1 MNSQI
6 EKNKK
11 SSLQDAKV
19 VALCINELIL
29 WRIILSEQFRI
40 LTARQHVRER
50 IGMYM
55 GSSSQEKIE
64 RFVLGKWSTASYVPA
79 LSKMVDEIL
88 DNSIDEAI
96 RTQFKFANKIDVSVK
111 NGVIVV
117 RDNGRG
123 IPQDEIHDE
132 ASGDKILRP
141 VAAWTRVN
149 AGTSFDDERVT
160 IGTNGV
166 GSAATNFLSAKFVGR
181 TWQNGNRVEV
191 RCKNGGEITGDIKIT
206 EIDDKSSGT
215 EVSFV
220 PDYSL
225 FEVDSLDDLDTIALI
240 EDRMISLQMA
250 FPEIAFSF
258 NRRRI
263 KVNDLKK
270 YAKLFVGDDGDFVL
284 DKTENLSFFYAP
296 SEDGFRSNSFVNGVN
311 TRQGGT
317 YVDFLTNGVL
327 EELGTMIK
335 RKHKIEV
342 AKSTIKNGLTFV
354 MFARNF
360 VNPKFD
366 SQTKERLT
374 NPMTNVRDH
383 SVESGSK
390 EFAFI
395 ARKIMSMESIIDP
408 IIEAQLAKK
417 IAADKRAA
425 NAAQKKLR
433 KVKVAK
439 HISANK
445 DDATLKIVEGDSAM
459 GFLLKVRDANKV
471 GAYPLR
477 GVIQNTWDMKPAD
490 VLKNKELSELI
501 SVLGLDITN
510 PNSVDDMA
518 YKYIATLT
526 DADHDGIGHISPLL
540 IAFFY
545 KFWPRLLT
553 EKKVKITRT
562 PIMIST
568 KGKDVKWFYTYE
580 EVSEFKQNNN
590 GWKHRYIKGL
600 GSLQETEYDQI
611 INKPVYDTV
620 TVDDAKTFE
629 MMFGKNSQL
638 RKDYMMA

>member
-1 MNSQI
+1 M
-6 EKNKK
+6 
-11 SSLQDAKV
+11 
-19 VALCINELIL
+19 
-29 WRIILSEQFRI
+29 SENFRI

-55 GSSSQEKIE
+55 GSSSQEEIE
-64 RFVLGKWSTASYVPA
+64 RFVMGQWKVAKYVPA

-96 RTQFKFANKIDVSVK
+96 RTKFEYANKIDVSVK
-111 NGVIVV
+111 NGVVV
-117 RDNGRG
+117 VTDNGRG
-123 IPQDEIHDE
+123 IPQGEVFDET
-132 ASGDKILRP
+132 SGEKILQP

-149 AGTSFDDERVT
+149 AGTSFDDNRVT

-166 GSAATNFLSAKFVGR
+166 GSAATNFLSSKFVGR
-181 TWQNGNRVEV
+181 TWKDGKRIEV
-191 RCKNGGEITGDIKIT
+191 RCKNGGENVDVAIKAG
-206 EIDDKSSGT
+206 IDGNGT

-225 FEVDSLDDLDTIALI
+225 FEVNSLDELDTISLV
-240 EDRMISLQMA
+240 EDRLVGLQMA

-258 NRRRI
+258 NKRRI

-270 YAKLFVGDDGDFVL
+270 YSKLFTGEDSDAIIE
-284 DKTENLSFFYAP
+284 KTENLSFFYSA

-317 YVDFLTNGVL
+317 YVDYLTNAVL
-327 EELGTMIK
+327 DELGVMIK

-360 VNPKFD
+360 MNPKFD

-383 SVESGSK
+383 SVEAGVK
-390 EFAFI
+390 DAATI
-395 ARKIMSMESIIDP
+395 ARKILSTASIIDP

-417 IAADKRAA
+417 MAADKRAA
-425 NAAQKKLR
+425 TLAQKNLR

-439 HISANK
+439 HISANS
-445 DDATLKIVEGDSAM
+445 DNATLKIVEGDSAM
-459 GFLLKVRDANKV
+459 GFLLKVRDPNKV

-477 GVIQNTWDMKPAD
+477 GVIMNTWDMKPAD
-490 VLKNKELSELI
+490 VLKNKELSELVA
-501 SVLGLDITN
+501 VLGLDINN
-510 PNSVDDMA
+510 PNSVDDMIYA
-518 YKYIATLT
+518 NIATLT

-540 IAFFY
+540 LAFFY
-545 KFWPRLLT
+545 KYWPRLFK
-553 EKKVKITRT
+553 EKRVKITRT

-568 KGKDVKWFYTYE
+568 SGKEVKWFYTYE
-580 EVSEFKQNNN
+580 EAGEFKSKQS

-600 GSLQETEYDQI
+600 GSLTEDEYSTI
-611 INKPVYDTV
+611 INEPVYDTV
-620 TVDDAKTFE
+620 TVDNAKMFE
-629 MMFGKNSQL
+629 MMFGKEAQL
-638 RKDYMMA
+638 RKEYMFS

>member
-1 MNSQI
+1 LA
-6 EKNKK
+6 E
-11 SSLQDAKV
+11 D
-19 VALCINELIL
+19 
-29 WRIILSEQFRI
+29 FRI

-55 GSSSQEKIE
+55 GSSSKEEIE
-64 RFVLGKWSTASYVPA
+64 RFVMGEWKKSDYVPA

-96 RTQFKFANKIDVSVK
+96 RTKFKYANKIDVSVK
-111 NGVIVV
+111 NGVVV
-117 RDNGRG
+117 VTDNGRG
-123 IPQDEIHDE
+123 IPQDEIFDE

-166 GSAATNFLSAKFVGR
+166 GSAATNFLSSKFVGK
-181 TWQNGNRVEV
+181 TWSAGKRVEV
-191 RCKNGGEITGDIKIT
+191 RCKNGGDTVDVQVKQGIEG
-206 EIDDKSSGT
+206 SGT

-220 PDYSL
+220 PDYTL
-225 FEVDSLDDLDTIALI
+225 FEIDDLESLDTISLI

-250 FPEIAFSF
+250 FPEISFSF
-258 NRRRI
+258 NKRRI

-270 YAKLFVGDDGDFVL
+270 YAKLFVGEEGEFIIEKSEDL
-284 DKTENLSFFYAP
+284 AFFYAS

-317 YVDFLTNGVL
+317 YVDFLTNAVL
-327 EELGTMIK
+327 EDLGTMIK

-360 VNPKFD
+360 TNPKFD

-374 NPMTNVRDH
+374 NPMSNVREH
-383 SVESGSK
+383 ALAAGIKESD
-390 EFAFI
+390 AI
-395 ARKIMSMESIIDP
+395 ARKILNTPSIIDP
-408 IIEAQLAKK
+408 IVEAQLAKK
-417 IAADKRAA
+417 IAADRRAA
-425 NAAQKKLR
+425 TLAQKKLR

-439 HISANK
+439 HISANR

-459 GFLLKVRDANKV
+459 GFLLKVRDPNKV

-477 GVIQNTWDMKPAD
+477 GVIMNTWDMKPAD

-510 PNSVDDMA
+510 PNSVDYMT
-518 YKYIATLT
+518 YKHIAILT

-545 KFWPRLLT
+545 KFWPRLLL

-568 KGKDVKWFYTYE
+568 KSKDVKWFYAYE
-580 EVSEFKQNNN
+580 EASKFKSDQA

-600 GSLQETEYDQI
+600 GSLQEDEYSTI
-611 INKPVYDTV
+611 INEPVYDTV

-629 MMFGKNSQL
+629 MMFGRDSQL

>member
-1 MNSQI
+1 MT
-6 EKNKK
+6 
-11 SSLQDAKV
+11 
-19 VALCINELIL
+19 
-29 WRIILSEQFRI
+29 EQFKI

-55 GSSSQEKIE
+55 GSSAQEQVE
-64 RFVLGKWSTASYVPA
+64 RFVMGEWKTSRYVPA
-79 LSKMVDEIL
+79 LSKMIDEIL

-96 RTQFKFANKIDVSVK
+96 RTNFEYANKINVSIDNNKVT
-111 NGVIVV
+111 IT
-117 RDNGRG
+117 DNGRG
-123 IPQDEIHDE
+123 IPQELVYDETTDN
-132 ASGDKILRP
+132 KIARAT
-141 VAAWTRVN
+141 AAWTRVN

-166 GSAATNFLSAKFVGR
+166 GSAATNFLSSKFVGK
-181 TWQNGNRVEV
+181 TWSNGNMLTVE
-191 RCKNGGEITGDIKIT
+191 CKNGAEDIREKQT
-206 EIDDKSSGT
+206 PKDGNGT
-215 EVSFV
+215 EVWFT
-220 PDYSL
+220 PDFDL
-225 FEVDSLDDLDTIALI
+225 FEVDSLQELDTVALV
-240 EDRMISLQMA
+240 EDRLSSLQMA

-258 NRRRI
+258 NKRRI
-263 KVNDLKK
+263 KVNNLKK
-270 YAKLFVGDDGDFVL
+270 YAELFGEEAIIE
-284 DKTENLSFFYAP
+284 KTEDLSFFITT
-296 SEDGFRSNSFVNGVN
+296 SEDGFRNNSFVNGVN

-317 YVDFLTNGVL
+317 YVDFIVNGIV
-327 EELGTMIK
+327 EELTTMIK

-342 AKSTIKNGLTFV
+342 VKSTIKNGLTFV
-354 MFARNF
+354 MFAKNF
-360 VNPKFD
+360 TNPKFD

-374 NPMTNVRDH
+374 NPMGNVKEH
-383 SVESGSK
+383 AIASGIR
-390 EFAFI
+390 EADFF
-395 ARKIMSMESIIDP
+395 ARKILNTPSIIDP

-425 NAAQKKLR
+425 TLAQKKLR

-439 HISANK
+439 HIAANK

-459 GFLLKVRDANKV
+459 GFLLKVRDPNKV

-477 GVIQNTWDMKPAD
+477 GVIMNTWDMKPAD

-510 PNSVDDMA
+510 PNSVDDMT
-518 YKYIATLT
+518 YEHIATLT

-545 KFWPRLLT
+545 KFWPRLLL

-568 KGKDVKWFYTYE
+568 KGSQIKWFYTYE
-580 EVSEFKQNNN
+580 EANEFKSSKD

-600 GSLQETEYDQI
+600 GSLTEEEYDTI

-620 TVDDAKTFE
+620 TVDDAGMFQ
-629 MMFGKNSQL
+629 MMFGKDSQL
-638 RKDYMMA
+638 RKDYMFQ

>member
-1 MNSQI
+1 MT
-6 EKNKK
+6 
-11 SSLQDAKV
+11 
-19 VALCINELIL
+19 
-29 WRIILSEQFRI
+29 EQFKI

-55 GSSSQEKIE
+55 GSSAQEQVE
-64 RFVLGKWSTASYVPA
+64 RFVMGEWKTSRYVPA
-79 LSKMVDEIL
+79 LSKMIDEIL

-96 RTQFKFANKIDVSVK
+96 RTNFEYANKINVSIDNNKVT
-111 NGVIVV
+111 IT
-117 RDNGRG
+117 DNGRG
-123 IPQDEIHDE
+123 IPQELVYDETTD
-132 ASGDKILRP
+132 SKIARAT
-141 VAAWTRVN
+141 AAWTRVN

-166 GSAATNFLSAKFVGR
+166 GSAATNFLSSKFVGK
-181 TWQNGNRVEV
+181 TWSNGNMLTVE
-191 RCKNGGEITGDIKIT
+191 CKNGAEDIREKQT
-206 EIDDKSSGT
+206 PKDGNGT
-215 EVSFV
+215 EVWFT
-220 PDYSL
+220 PDFDL
-225 FEVDSLDDLDTIALI
+225 FEVDSLQELDTVALV
-240 EDRMISLQMA
+240 EDRLSSLQMA

-258 NRRRI
+258 NKRRI
-263 KVNDLKK
+263 KVNNLKK
-270 YAKLFVGDDGDFVL
+270 YAELFGEEAIIE
-284 DKTENLSFFYAP
+284 KTEDLSFFITT
-296 SEDGFRSNSFVNGVN
+296 SEDGFRNNSFVNGVN

-317 YVDFLTNGVL
+317 YVDFIVNGIV
-327 EELGTMIK
+327 EELTTMIK

-342 AKSTIKNGLTFV
+342 VKSTIKNGLTFV
-354 MFARNF
+354 MFAKNF
-360 VNPKFD
+360 TNPKFD

-374 NPMTNVRDH
+374 NPMGNVKEH
-383 SVESGSK
+383 AIASGIR
-390 EFAFI
+390 EADFF
-395 ARKIMSMESIIDP
+395 ARKILNTPSIIDP

-425 NAAQKKLR
+425 TLAQKKLR

-439 HISANK
+439 HIAANK

-459 GFLLKVRDANKV
+459 GFLLKVRDPNKV

-477 GVIQNTWDMKPAD
+477 GVIMNTWDMKPAD

-510 PNSVDDMA
+510 PNSVDDMT
-518 YKYIATLT
+518 YEHIATLT

-545 KFWPRLLT
+545 KFWPRLLL

-568 KGKDVKWFYTYE
+568 KGSQIKWFYTYE
-580 EVSEFKQNNN
+580 EANEFKSSKD

-600 GSLQETEYDQI
+600 GSLTEEEYDTI

-620 TVDDAKTFE
+620 TVDDAGMFQ
-629 MMFGKNSQL
+629 MMFGKDSQL
-638 RKDYMMA
+638 RKDYMFQ

>member
-1 MNSQI
+1 
-6 EKNKK
+6 
-11 SSLQDAKV
+11 
-19 VALCINELIL
+19 
-29 WRIILSEQFRI
+29 LSEDFRI

-55 GSSSQEKIE
+55 GSSSKEDIE
-64 RFVLGKWSTASYVPA
+64 RFVMGEWKTSYYVPA

-88 DNSIDEAI
+88 DNAIDEAI
-96 RTQFKFANKIDVSVK
+96 RTNFKFANKIDVSVK
-111 NGVIVV
+111 NGVVV
-117 RDNGRG
+117 VTDNGRG
-123 IPQDEIHDE
+123 IPQDEIFDE

-149 AGTSFDDERVT
+149 AGTSFDDQRVT

-166 GSAATNFLSAKFVGR
+166 GSAATNFLSSKFVGK
-181 TWQNGNRVEV
+181 TWCKGKRVEV
-191 RCKNGGEITGDIKIT
+191 SCKDGGDSIDVQVKTG
-206 EIDDKSSGT
+206 IDGSGT
-215 EVSFV
+215 EVSFI

-225 FEVDSLDDLDTIALI
+225 FEVEDLDALDTISLI

-258 NRRRI
+258 NKRRI

-270 YAKLFVGDDGDFVL
+270 YAKLFVGEEGEFIIE
-284 DKTENLSFFYAP
+284 KTENLSFFYAS

-327 EELGTMIK
+327 DELGTMIK

-360 VNPKFD
+360 TNPKFD

-374 NPMTNVRDH
+374 NPMSNVREHTIEAGIKDAA
-383 SVESGSK
+383 S
-390 EFAFI
+390 I
-395 ARKIMSMESIIDP
+395 ARKILNTPSIIDP
-408 IIEAQLAKK
+408 IVEAQLAKK
-417 IAADKRAA
+417 IAADRRAA
-425 NAAQKKLR
+425 TLAQKKLR

-439 HISANK
+439 HISANR

-459 GFLLKVRDANKV
+459 GFLLKVRDPNKV

-477 GVIQNTWDMKPAD
+477 GVIMNTWDMKPAD
-490 VLKNKELSELI
+490 VLKNKELSELV
-501 SVLGLDITN
+501 SVLGLDITD
-510 PNSVDDMA
+510 PNSIDDMT
-518 YKYIATLT
+518 YKHIAILT

-545 KFWPRLLT
+545 KFWPRLLL

-568 KGKDVKWFYTYE
+568 KAKSVKWFYAYE
-580 EVSEFKQNNN
+580 EASEFKSNQS

-600 GSLQETEYDQI
+600 GSLQEDEYSTI
-611 INKPVYDTV
+611 INQPVYDTV

-629 MMFGKNSQL
+629 MMFGKESQL